1 MLTKDYENF
10 IEFLSSEE
18 FFYDKLV
25 NLRIPFFFLN
35 NHKKP
40 LSYTETN
47 NLKLEKIKSETE
59 VKIAKVPYLIG
70 IFLQI
75 YS

>member
-10 IEFLSSEE
+10 MEFLSSEE

-25 NLRIPFFFLN
+25 NLRTPFFFLIN
-35 NHKKP
+35 QNKSISYTDNHKI
-40 LSYTETN
+40 
-47 NLKLEKIKSETE
+47 EKIKSEIE
-59 VKIAKVPYLIG
+59 VKIVKVPYILG

>member
-25 NLRIPFFFLN
+25 NLRTPFFFLN
-35 NHKKP
+35 NQNKSI
-40 LSYTETN
+40 SYTETN
-47 NLKLEKIKSETE
+47 NQKLEKMKSEIE
-59 VKIAKVPYLIG
+59 VRIVKIPYLLG